1 MARQLLVAALL
12 AVHTMNAAA
21 AAAAA
26 AAVSPPGRSSAP
38 PAAIDLRVE
47 YAETPVH
54 NVGVRHP
61 RFSWSLVHPQR
72 GAAQHSFRV
81 TVHEVGEAAVVW
93 DSGVVKSNATLGVRC
108 DTALTSD
115 TAYQMT
121 VVWSDA
127 TALWAPPAVAHFS
140 TALLAESDWDGVHW
154 LTLPDG
160 NDTRSQFRAT
170 IALPLATTVTR
181 ATCFVSGLGYARS
194 FLNGIRLASSP
205 EDTLGPFMQFQRRV
219 AYDTFDVT
227 NQLHG
232 GNNTLAVQ
240 LGHGWFALPNDA
252 FTAVLGYRTVGHRSL
267 RVLCKVALSDGTIL
281 RFATGNPEW
290 VWRHGA
296 GELRSD
302 HLFLGETI
310 DKREATPGWELNS
323 FDDSSWDLA
332 KVPEPVPPPPPPPT
346 PRIAL
351 KCPAGQHVDWL
362 EEEGDNGTCDCDEYC
377 ATDWVGSIKTRRP
390 DWTGATSVY
399 NYTSSGI
406 LVCVCVQATHW
417 CDHKPGVSCGTSCR
431 TAGGTPTP
439 RDFCVPDSTP
449 PPAPPP
455 APGGVTESTPIGQM
469 VSLLIPP
476 VRRHEPRSPVA
487 IRQPLGSKD
496 GTWVLDFEVNQA
508 MQCSLKIE
516 TDGTMAGTTIKLRHA
531 EQVDSSGNIVISND
545 LGHQIDRTTFILG
558 ADAGTQEF
566 ETRFSYFG
574 ARFVELTGWPSDSR
588 PTTDSMTCF
597 FVHTALPQR
606 SAIHFK
612 SSPAD
617 RDTAI
622 ILNGIHD
629 ITIRSALSNFMSTPT
644 DCPSREKRGWTGD
657 GQAAAETLIHNFDMS
672 TSYPK
677 WLADIAHAQQCNFH
691 AVGRN
696 CSDDQPFCR
705 VEGDGSSVTEIAPF
719 LFGGR
724 VDGCAG
730 GGDPAWSSGFIAL
743 IDWVHRYYGNRQV
756 LEQHYEG
763 GKMYL
768 ESLLPHVNT
777 SAGGSS
783 LLDLTYPMTHYG
795 DWCAPIGSDPTG
807 CLIATG

>member
-1 MARQLLVAALL
+1 MARVLVDVLLILHTVSAVAATT
-12 AVHTMNAAA
+12 V
-21 AAAAA
+21 
-26 AAVSPPGRSSAP
+26 AP

-61 RFSWSLVHPQR
+61 RFSWSLVHPHR
-72 GAAQHSFRV
+72 GAAQHAYRV
-81 TVHEVGEAAVVW
+81 TIHEVEKATTVW

-108 DTALTSD
+108 DTALRSD

-127 TALWAPPAVAHFS
+127 TALWAPPAVARFS
-140 TALLAESDWDGVHW
+140 TALLAQSDWDGVHW
-154 LTLPDG
+154 FTLPDG
-160 NDTRSQFRAT
+160 NDTRTQFRAT
-170 IALPLATTVTR
+170 IALPLAKTVSR
-181 ATCFVSGLGYARS
+181 ATCFISGLGYARS

-205 EDTLGPFMQFQRRV
+205 EDTLGPFMQFQRRI

-240 LGHGWFALPNDA
+240 LGRGWFALPDDA

-267 RVLCKVALSDGTIL
+267 RVLCKVALSDGTSL
-281 RFATGNPEW
+281 RFATGDPAW
-290 VWRHGA
+290 TWRHGA

-310 DKREATPGWELNS
+310 DKRLATPGWLLSS

-332 KVPEPVPPPPPPPT
+332 TVPEPIPPTPPPT
-346 PRIAL
+346 PKIGL
-351 KCPAGQHVDWL
+351 TCPSGQRVDWL
-362 EEEGDNGTCDCDEYC
+362 EEEGDNGTCDCNEYC
-377 ATDWVGSIKTRRP
+377 ATDWVGSLKARRP
-390 DWTGATSVY
+390 DWTGAISVY
-399 NYTSSGI
+399 NYTSGSVSPH

-417 CDHKPGVSCGTSCR
+417 CDRKPGVSCGGSCR
-431 TAGGTPTP
+431 SAGGMPTA

-449 PPAPPP
+449 LPAPPP
-455 APGGVTESTPIGQM
+455 PPGGSTESTPIGQM

-487 IRQPLGSKD
+487 ISQPFGSKD

-508 MQCSLKIE
+508 MQCSLKID
-516 TDGTMAGTTIKLRHA
+516 TDGTMAGTTLHLRHA

-545 LGHQIDRTTFILG
+545 LGNQIDRTTFILG

-566 ETRFSYFG
+566 ETFFSYFG
-574 ARFVELTGWPSDSR
+574 ARFVEVTGWPSDSG

-612 SSPAD
+612 SSPAS

-644 DCPSREKRGWTGD
+644 DCP
-657 GQAAAETLIHNFDMS
+657 
-672 TSYPK
+672 
-677 WLADIAHAQQCNFH
+677 
-691 AVGRN
+691 V
-696 CSDDQPFCR
+696 
-705 VEGDGSSVTEIAPF
+705 
-719 LFGGR
+719 
-724 VDGCAG
+724 
-730 GGDPAWSSGFIAL
+730 
-743 IDWVHRYYGNRQV
+743 
-756 LEQHYEG
+756 
-763 GKMYL
+763 
-768 ESLLPHVNT
+768 
-777 SAGGSS
+777 SS
-783 LLDLTYPMTHYG
+783 LLSLCRVVTLSL
-795 DWCAPIGSDPTG
+795 CF
-807 CLIATG
+807 